1 MFSNVVL
8 WFPMFSCCF
17 LICFL
22 YTCAGA
28 PKSHPRQIL
37 RLSMGGANGEDH
49 GESEQRAQDSSTGK
63 TKHDL
68 RNTALLID
76 LVLAQKLHPFGW

>member
-1 MFSNVVL
+1 MVSHVFLLFSYL
-8 WFPMFSCCF
+8 FPLHFC
-17 LICFL
+17 
-22 YTCAGA
+22 GA

>member
-1 MFSNVVL
+1 MVSHVFLLFSYL
-8 WFPMFSCCF
+8 FPLHFC
-17 LICFL
+17 
-22 YTCAGA
+22 GA
-28 PKSHPRQIL
+28 PKSHPRQIW
-37 RLSMGGANGEDH
+37 RLSMGGTNGEGH

-68 RNTALLID
+68 RNTALLIE

>member
-1 MFSNVVL
+1 MLSYVFL
-8 WFPMFSCCF
+8 LF

-22 YTCAGA
+22 YTFAGG

-68 RNTALLID
+68 RNTALLIE